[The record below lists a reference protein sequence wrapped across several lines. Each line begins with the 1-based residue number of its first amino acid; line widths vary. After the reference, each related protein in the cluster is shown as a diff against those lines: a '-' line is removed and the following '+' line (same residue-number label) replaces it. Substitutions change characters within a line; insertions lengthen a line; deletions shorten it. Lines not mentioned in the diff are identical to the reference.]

1 MTNPSLQ
8 LDTVFRVVS
17 PSLVLKFLP
26 TNVKLDK
33 SIKLLIKGFNR
44 ISNDLLKDLL
54 QQQVFLLFSSS
65 LVLERACLERSCTPI
80 GSVI

>member
-54 QQQVFLLFSSS
+54 QQQVFLLFSFLSFLS
-65 LVLERACLERSCTPI
+65 FLSKD
-80 GSVI
+80 